1 MMKKLLAFMAFS
13 TMFVA
18 GKAQAVSS
26 FPYEPEFIGET
37 NLLSIAGTDTVAAP
51 LEKSRG
57 KIKSKAGASLYL
69 IGIGSVKTRIHVDG
83 VTSSCVAKPGCTYRL
98 IVKAADNRQDPNSF
112 IQLIRFEQ
120 KKKERRCEIGKINTF
135 KGSSSGIEQ
144 LVDYQ
149 AKRYGESSYL
159 LSIDPGPG
167 EYGVLQSNPES
178 KDEKALMV
186 YCFTVE

>member
-1 MMKKLLAFMAFS
+1 MWTAL
-13 TMFVA
+13 
-18 GKAQAVSS
+18 
-26 FPYEPEFIGET
+26 
-37 NLLSIAGTDTVAAP
+37 
-51 LEKSRG
+51 RRR
-57 KIKSKAGASLYL
+57 AS
-69 IGIGSVKTRIHVDG
+69 
-83 VTSSCVAKPGCTYRL
+83 P
-98 IVKAADNRQDPNSF
+98 RQDPNSF

-120 KKKERRCEIGKINTF
+120 KKKDRRREIGKINTF

-178 KDEKALMV
+178 KDEKAMMV